1 MMCKAFSGIVME
13 DGRVL
18 WKLGLDSHADI
29 LEEFGIA
36 DNTLPPRFA
45 KVEIAPQNG
54 DYLSPD
60 EWAFRLDEDTAPTWW
75 TPTHEQFAWGAF
87 KTWKLKLDRVLIR
100 KPIIRPFRDVTPP
113 KKITKRH
120 LDLLKEW
127 ASVWASVRASVGASV
142 WDSVGASVGDSVG
155 DSVGASVWD
164 SVGASVG
171 DSVWDSVGDSVVDSV
186 WDSVEASVGDSVR
199 AYCGSFFHLPRKAW
213 KYTENIKTK
222 GYPFQPLAD
231 LWNMGLVPSFNGT
244 TWQLHGGRD
253 GTVLWQGRLDSG
265 ASA

>member
-127 ASVWASVRASVGASV
+127 ASVWASVRASVG
-142 WDSVGASVGDSVG
+142 DSVG
-155 DSVGASVWD
+155 
-164 SVGASVG
+164 
-171 DSVWDSVGDSVVDSV
+171 DSV